1 MKIVKIFNELCNISK
16 QTNDYIR
23 LNLFGSNNNIY
34 ISKNLLNENEY
45 LLCRVNEAVP
55 NGILSI
61 IKHNNLNYYIHIK
74 NNEIYV
80 TPYINGNTNRSIDIK
95 YEKIYEGYEIEKNK
109 YSYKITDQVGNEHV
123 IGNEIFLTGHN
134 IIDTLERTE
143 NTQKYIY
150 LKFTYENIVSFLEYT
165 LATTQFSFKTSCI
178 KVIDSTEQ
186 FKILMKSNNTFK
198 LNDES
203 NQIIKINNL
212 LKNKIQEITLKNNVK
227 NFKPIIIKINNR
239 VFVLSHIKNQIVKI
253 EYDTRANLLFNST
266 FISSK
271 ATRRGIEYSGTIY
284 YKYRSDV
291 KIDNVV
297 TNDGL
302 LMAKIE
308 WLSLKDF
315 KFTITNDNLGKLKEL
330 HNNLYF
336 AHGNTIIHSLNIFN
350 HLEIINKV
358 EGVKVYK
365 KNAYVSRISLVNN
378 LVITATPKLPIY
390 NNLNK
395 LKIKIANKTA
405 KVINLFKNV
414 NVNLYFEKNT
424 SNASESGFAVFESV
438 KKDKEIKSV
447 NKFIID
453 SKFEGFNRLKDKY
466 KNDLVRRYSFK
477 HYLYLFIADNFISSE
492 LSNHVL
498 AIRVYDNLLANKITK
513 TPLYFLQHGI
523 MFAKPVDNPMALGF
537 HKENQTNNLKKS
549 VISSDLE
556 AQEFYKMGYDKNDL
570 MKTGLPKLDQANLN
584 KEASKIAFMPTW
596 RYWEEAYVI
605 NNEIEKTSYYKSLI
619 EVIETFEKAGL
630 LDKLLIVPHNKF
642 ADYIK
647 QNLKK
652 YKHIIN
658 TNPSEAL
665 KESKIFITDY
675 SSIIYDAIYRG
686 AYPIFYWKEKDYL
699 IENYKAI
706 PPVNDKNAPGDIA
719 YSEKELIEYVN
730 KAINNNYKVA
740 SDIKE
745 KYLKINEFDD
755 NKNTERVINELKK
768 ERVL

>member
-1 MKIVKIFNELCNISK
+1 MKLVKVFNELCNVTK
-16 QTNDYIR
+16 QATEYIKF
-23 LNLFGSNNNIY
+23 NLFNSKKSVY
-34 ISKNLLNENEY
+34 ISKEYLNESEY
-45 LLCRVNEAVP
+45 LIGKSKESFR
-55 NGILSI
+55 NGILAI
-61 IKHNNLNYYIHIK
+61 IEHEGTFYYIHIK
-74 NNEIYV
+74 DSNIYV
-80 TPYINGNTNRSIDIK
+80 TPYINGKTDKSINVNYENMSNIFEIK
-95 YEKIYEGYEIEKNK
+95 KTKF
-109 YSYKITDQVGNEHV
+109 SYKVIDQFSNEYIVGH
-123 IGNEIFLTGHN
+123 EIFLMGN
-134 IIDTLERTE
+134 DEVDSLKKPEIAKE
-143 NTQKYIY
+143 YIY

-165 LATTQFSFKTSCI
+165 LATTKISFKTSYI
-178 KVIDSTEQ
+178 ELIDPTEQ
-186 FKILMKSNNTFK
+186 FKILTKSNNTFK

-212 LKNKIQEITLKNNVK
+212 LKNKSKEITLKTNIK

-239 VFVLSHIKNQIVKI
+239 VFLLTHIKNQLVKI
-253 EYDTRANLLFNST
+253 KYDTRANLLFNST

-271 ATRRGIEYSGTIY
+271 VTRKGIEYTGTIY
-284 YKYRSDV
+284 YKYLSDV
-291 KIDNVV
+291 KIDNVL

-308 WLSLKDF
+308 WLSRNDF
-315 KFTITNDNLGKLKEL
+315 KFTITNDNLSKLKEL

-336 AHGNTIIHSLNIFN
+336 AHGNIIIHSLNIFN

-358 EGVKVYK
+358 EGIKVYK
-365 KNAYVSRISLVNN
+365 KIAYVSRISLVNN

-390 NNLNK
+390 NNYNK
-395 LKIKIANKTA
+395 LKIKIANQMA
-405 KVINLFKNV
+405 NVINLFKNV
-414 NVNLYFEKNT
+414 NVNLYFEKNA
-424 SNASESGFAVFESV
+424 SSASESGFAVFESV

-447 NKFIID
+447 NKFIVD
-453 SKFEGFNRLKDKY
+453 SNFEGFNRLKDKY

-477 HYLYLFIADNFISSE
+477 HYFYLFIADNFISSE

-537 HKENQTNNLKKS
+537 HKENQTNNLKKN

-556 AQEFYKMGYDKNDL
+556 AQEFYKMGYNNNDL

-584 KEASKIAFMPTW
+584 EGASKIAFMPTW

-686 AYPIFYWKEKDYL
+686 GYPIFYWKEKDYL

-706 PPVNDKNAPGDIA
+706 PPVNDVNAPGDIA
-719 YSEKELIEYVN
+719 YSEKELIEYVT
-730 KAINNNYKVA
+730 KAINNNYIVS

-745 KYLKINEFDD
+745 KYLKINEFAD
-755 NKNTERVINELKK
+755 NKNTERVINELIK
-768 ERVL
+768 EKVL

>member
-1 MKIVKIFNELCNISK
+1 
-16 QTNDYIR
+16 
-23 LNLFGSNNNIY
+23 
-34 ISKNLLNENEY
+34 
-45 LLCRVNEAVP
+45 
-55 NGILSI
+55 
-61 IKHNNLNYYIHIK
+61 KHNNLNYYIHIK

-80 TPYINGNTNRSIDIK
+80 TPYVNGNTNRSIDIK
-95 YEKIYEGYEIEKNK
+95 YEKIYKGYEIEKTK

-134 IIDTLERTE
+134 TIDTLERTE

-165 LATTQFSFKTSCI
+165 LATTQFSFKTSYI

-315 KFTITNDNLGKLKEL
+315 KFTITNDNLSKLKEL

-350 HLEIINKV
+350 HLEINNKV

-405 KVINLFKNV
+405 KGINLFKNV

-556 AQEFYKMGYDKNDL
+556 AQEFYKMGR
-570 MKTGLPKLDQANLN
+570 
-584 KEASKIAFMPTW
+584 S
-596 RYWEEAYVI
+596 
-605 NNEIEKTSYYKSLI
+605 
-619 EVIETFEKAGL
+619 
-630 LDKLLIVPHNKF
+630 
-642 ADYIK
+642 
-647 QNLKK
+647 
-652 YKHIIN
+652 
-658 TNPSEAL
+658 
-665 KESKIFITDY
+665 
-675 SSIIYDAIYRG
+675 
-686 AYPIFYWKEKDYL
+686 
-699 IENYKAI
+699 
-706 PPVNDKNAPGDIA
+706 
-719 YSEKELIEYVN
+719 
-730 KAINNNYKVA
+730 
-740 SDIKE
+740 
-745 KYLKINEFDD
+745 
-755 NKNTERVINELKK
+755 
-768 ERVL
+768 